1 MGNNDFE
8 QNDLPAEVKENKV
21 MKSYVDSTTAVLRMM
36 ENTMTMA
43 HNITSDIKDI
53 TTIVSNTKLKIA
65 ELDHQLDLAI
75 LEAQKDVHLYE
86 ISLPTFERQL
96 DRIQD
101 RIDKYTDKILDLSN
115 EEASPNVLEKQK
127 IFISAMESFNNQFNT
142 MITKLM
148 MR

>member
-8 QNDLPAEVKENKV
+8 QNDLPAEVKDNKV
-21 MKSYVDSTTAVLRMM
+21 MKSYVDSTTDVLRMM
-36 ENTMTMA
+36 ENMMTMA

>member
-1 MGNNDFE
+1 MENNDFE
-8 QNDLPAEVKENKV
+8 QNNLPVEVKENKV
-21 MKSYVDSTTAVLRMM
+21 MRSYVDNTAVALRMID
-36 ENTMTMA
+36 NTMAMA
-43 HNITSDIKDI
+43 TNISSDIKDI
-53 TTIVSNTKLKIA
+53 TTIVSSTKLKIA

-75 LEAQKDVHLYE
+75 LEAQKNVHLYE

-101 RIDKYTDKILDLSN
+101 RIDKYTDKILDLAG
-115 EEASPNVLEKQK
+115 EEVSPNVLEKQK
-127 IFISAMESFNNQFNT
+127 ILISSMETFSDQFNN

>member
-1 MGNNDFE
+1 MR
-8 QNDLPAEVKENKV
+8 
-21 MKSYVDSTTAVLRMM
+21 SYVDNTAVALRMID
-36 ENTMTMA
+36 NTMAMA
-43 HNITSDIKDI
+43 TNISSDIKDI
-53 TTIVSNTKLKIA
+53 TTIVSSTKLKIA

-75 LEAQKDVHLYE
+75 LEAQKNVHLYE

-101 RIDKYTDKILDLSN
+101 RIDKYTDKILDLAG
-115 EEASPNVLEKQK
+115 EEVSPNVLEKQK
-127 IFISAMESFNNQFNT
+127 ILISSMETFSDQFNN

>member
-1 MGNNDFE
+1 MENNDFE
-8 QNDLPAEVKENKV
+8 QNNLPAEVRENKV
-21 MKSYVDSTTAVLRMM
+21 MRSYVDNTAVALRMID
-36 ENTMTMA
+36 NTMAMA
-43 HNITSDIKDI
+43 TNISSDIKDI
-53 TTIVSNTKLKIA
+53 TTIVSSTKLKIA

-75 LEAQKDVHLYE
+75 LEAQKNVHLYE

-101 RIDKYTDKILDLSN
+101 RIDKYTDKILDLAG
-115 EEASPNVLEKQK
+115 EEVSPNVLEKQK
-127 IFISAMESFNNQFNT
+127 ILISSMETFSDQFNN

>member
-1 MGNNDFE
+1 MENNDFE
-8 QNDLPAEVKENKV
+8 QNNLPAEVKENKV
-21 MKSYVDSTTAVLRMM
+21 MRSYVDNTAVALRMID
-36 ENTMTMA
+36 NTMAMA
-43 HNITSDIKDI
+43 TNISSDIKDI
-53 TTIVSNTKLKIA
+53 TTIVSSTKLKIA

-75 LEAQKDVHLYE
+75 LEAQKNVHLYE

-101 RIDKYTDKILDLSN
+101 RIDKYTDKILDLAG
-115 EEASPNVLEKQK
+115 EEVSPNVLEKQK
-127 IFISAMESFNNQFNT
+127 ILISSMETFSDQFNN

>member
-21 MKSYVDSTTAVLRMM
+21 MKSYVDNTTDVLRMM

-101 RIDKYTDKILDLSN
+101 RIDKYTDKILELSN

-127 IFISAMESFNNQFNT
+127 IFISAMESFNNQFNM

>member
-21 MKSYVDSTTAVLRMM
+21 MKSYVDNTTDVLRMM

-127 IFISAMESFNNQFNT
+127 IFISAMESFNNQFNM